1 MHIVQILWG
10 DSTPRQ
16 SQSGS
21 TMLMMHLLQVDS
33 KSCGDDDGDT
43 EDDGCC
49 KTTSAS
55 SDTPG
60 LSSSCMAFFCYK
72 MHT

>member
-1 MHIVQILWG
+1 
-10 DSTPRQ
+10 
-16 SQSGS
+16 
-21 TMLMMHLLQVDS
+21 MMHLLQVDS
-33 KSCGDDDGDT
+33 TSCGDDDGDT

-60 LSSSCMAFFCYK
+60 LPSSCMAFFCYK